1 MSAIGEAAKV
11 FCYNFLK
18 KKKKK
23 TGGSNIYSFM
33 GIAQQVI
40 NVC

>member
-11 FCYNFLK
+11 FCYSLLK
-18 KKKKK
+18 KKN
-23 TGGSNIYSFM
+23 GGNNIYSFM

>member
-18 KKKKK
+18 KKKN
-23 TGGSNIYSFM
+23 GGNNIYSFM